1 MCIIHW
7 ISIGYSGFDS
17 IEVYRSLLGGE
28 GGGFEVKDVAWHQ
41 RAKMC
46 SFFFSNS
53 TKLGLEVQKEKKEE
67 KRMIPTGNTASNL
80 ALSEGDSKGISQI
93 GNFRVSPRGFGGVR
107 SDFTILFGCLARFRC
122 QSKIDDLYRDSFCG
136 HFHGNHRRRSKWNAI
151 VIDRPSRAPGHESHR
166 SVVEQSSRIS
176 LRTSSLVGCFRSTV
190 RLVSINRVVVVAV
203 VVVRRPLPLKNGNEL
218 ASPCHLVDG

>member
-1 MCIIHW
+1 
-7 ISIGYSGFDS
+7 
-17 IEVYRSLLGGE
+17 
-28 GGGFEVKDVAWHQ
+28 
-41 RAKMC
+41 
-46 SFFFSNS
+46 
-53 TKLGLEVQKEKKEE
+53 
-67 KRMIPTGNTASNL
+67 MIPTGNTASNL

-218 ASPCHLVDG
+218 ASPCHLVDGWNSFRSFDQTLAECSSSWPIVPKPFQNRSGAAKIPAGYFRTVSVVP